1 MGLCRQTT
9 LEKDSRERAAFRSG
23 VQQLHLCTCSLQRGC
38 YFLYTQ
44 PAKGC
49 YFLYTQPTRGCLQR
63 GCYFL
68 YTQPAKGCYF
78 LYTQPTR
85 GCLQRGC
92 YFLYT
97 QPAKGCYFLYTQPT
111 KGVLLSLHTAYKGG
125 ATFFTRSLQRGCYLF
140 FHPHTLFR
148 HLASFHLASFATSL
162 HAASTSPL
170 LPPRYTQPTRGCYF
184 LFPPTHTHSVNKMV
198 TFSWELARCE
208 TEGAGAPVSAPG

>member
-1 MGLCRQTT
+1 MEVKHFRALCRKFPPFDSSSAVLKKGVVETSSQISSSFVCMGLCRQTT

-23 VQQLHLCTCSLQRGC
+23 VQQLHLCTCS
-38 YFLYTQ
+38 
-44 PAKGC
+44 
-49 YFLYTQPTRGCLQR
+49 
-63 GCYFL
+63 
-68 YTQPAKGCYF
+68 
-78 LYTQPTR
+78 
-85 GCLQRGC
+85 LQRGC